1 MYNSIIVGISMK
13 ITSKLGEIYSHSLLS
28 KLIKKLNIFANF
40 YRYSFVRRTLNDGK
54 SIFENSFTYKIFI
67 GFFGILNCFCNFLNR
82 ILREPIKNS
91 PFLSPI
97 KVVAKDL
104 NSLLSFIF
112 TFMLY
117 CGLFT
122 SIYGLVFSRP
132 IKLSLIILLLG
143 FIGASLKGLYKN
155 ILENSLFINYF
166 TDFFK
171 LDKEVD
177 QWW

>member
-28 KLIKKLNIFANF
+28 K
-40 YRYSFVRRTLNDGK
+40 
-54 SIFENSFTYKIFI
+54 
-67 GFFGILNCFCNFLNR
+67 FLNR

-91 PFLSPI
+91 LFLSPI

-112 TFMLY
+112 TFILY

-122 SIYGLVFSRP
+122 SIYGLVFSKP

-143 FIGASLKGLYKN
+143 FIGASLKGLYKD